1 MWSWVVPYFLD
12 GGFNYDAAGNHI
24 RTTHRRPYN
33 LIFHSQRGHGLSG
46 LPAKP
51 SDEDSRQTTIPL
63 LSQDIH
69 NLLSSPEIRAIIN
82 SGGASADL
90 PKPIHSIIG
99 VSQGGAAALAFA
111 ATNNAIT
118 KSVIA
123 CDTSAKTP
131 GGNKAAWAERV
142 RLVYGHGDVSDS
154 KGQEYAAN
162 VGMKTLADV
171 TLPRWFPSGSP
182 LSTEREVFLKDMVS
196 KTDVRGFVAGSQA
209 LGDFDLVSGPDPLY
223 ESQVERV
230 LLLAG
235 SLDGGGKVGQGLE
248 KLKEEWGSAEATQG
262 RSLRV
267 EYTQIQGSGHLPMV
281 DQPERFCE
289 EVGNWLAGF

>member
-12 GGFNYDAAGNHI
+12 GGFNYDSAGNDI
-24 RTTHRRPYN
+24 RKTHRRPYN
-33 LIFHSQRGHGLSG
+33 LILHSQRGHGLSG

-51 SDEDSRQTTIPL
+51 SDEDSRQTTMPL
-63 LSQDIH
+63 LSQDIR

-82 SGGASADL
+82 SGSASADPL
-90 PKPIHSIIG
+90 KPIHSIIG

-111 ATNNAIT
+111 ATNATT

-142 RLVYGHGDVSDS
+142 RLVYGNGEVSDS
-154 KGQEYAAN
+154 KGQEYATN

-182 LSTEREVFLKDMVS
+182 MSTEREAFLKDMVS
-196 KTDVRGFVAGSQA
+196 RTDVQGFVAGSEA

-235 SLDGGGKVGQGLE
+235 SLDGGGKVGQGLK
-248 KLKEEWGSAEATQG
+248 KLKEEWGTATQG
-262 RSLRV
+262 RSSRV
-267 EYTQIQGSGHLPMV
+267 EYTEIQGSGHLPMV

-289 EVGNWLAGF
+289 EVGNWLADF